1 MSVPSCWRDANVMP
15 LFKGGVHSEPLNYRP
30 ISLTSVCCK
39 TFERIVVSQLTVYL
53 EENNLLSPYQFG
65 FRSGRSVSDQL
76 LYTYDYITQA
86 YDGGLSVDVIFFD
99 FRKAFDVV
107 NHRLLLRKLSCIGV
121 EGYLLGW
128 LKDYLVNR
136 KMKVVVHGSQSR
148 QMNVCSGVPQGSVIG
163 PVLFLVYINHVVSQ
177 LSCKFCL
184 FADDLKLYLA
194 SSRTK
199 SDYLLSHM
207 NMQSDINLLYRTSVS
222 WGLSFSFGKCV
233 RMNFC
238 RNFLDAPVPPP
249 YFIAD
254 QPIKDVDNHKD
265 LGVRVD
271 ASLKFH
277 LHVREIAG
285 KAGGI
290 CFTILKGTQCRS
302 PDFMKTVFISHI
314 RPILDFA
321 SEAWF
326 TGYTGDI
333 NLLENVQRRWTK
345 RITGFHDLSY
355 SERLAQ
361 LSLYSIKGRLI
372 RSDLIMVFKILKGYC
387 PHLDHLFV
395 RNIVR
400 NTRGHSLKLF
410 VPRYNT
416 DIRERF
422 FSVRVIDAWNS
433 LPEYAVSAESIVT
446 FKRHL
451 NTALG
456 QILYDFN

>member
-1 MSVPSCWRDANVMP
+1 MP
-15 LFKGGVHSEPLNYRP
+15 
-30 ISLTSVCCK
+30 
-39 TFERIVVSQLTVYL
+39 QLTLHL
-53 EENNLLSPYQFG
+53 EENDLLSQYQFG
-65 FRSGRSVSDQL
+65 FRSGRSVSNQL
-76 LYTYDYITQA
+76 LYTYDYVTRA

-107 NHRLLLRKLSCIGV
+107 NHTLLLRKLSCIGV
-121 EGYLLGW
+121 GGYLLGW
-128 LKDYLVNR
+128 LRDYLQNR
-136 KMKVVVHGSQSR
+136 QMKVVVHGSQSQQR
-148 QMNVCSGVPQGSVIG
+148 NVCSGVPQGSVIG
-163 PVLFLVYINHVVSQ
+163 PLLFLIYINYVVSQ

-194 SSRTK
+194 SSRSK
-199 SDYLLSHM
+199 SEYASSHM
-207 NMQSDINLLYRTSVS
+207 KLQNDINLLHRTSVS
-222 WGLSFSFGKCV
+222 WGLSFSVGKCV

-238 RNFLDAPVPPP
+238 RNFLDAPVPIS

-271 ASLKFH
+271 NSLKFH
-277 LHVREIAG
+277 LHIKEIAG

-302 PDFMKTVFISHI
+302 PDFMKTVFISHV

-321 SEAWF
+321 SVAWF
-326 TGYTGDI
+326 TGYSEDI
-333 NLLENVQRRWTK
+333 KLLENVQRRWTK

-355 SERLAQ
+355 IERLAQ
-361 LSLYSIKGRLI
+361 LNLYSVKGRMI
-372 RSDLIMVFKILKGYC
+372 RSDLIMIFKILKGYC

-395 RNIVR
+395 RNLAR

-416 DIRERF
+416 DIRGRF
-422 FSVRVIDAWNS
+422 FSVRGIDTWNR
-433 LPEYAVSAESIVT
+433 LPESAVSVDSVAT
-446 FKRHL
+446 FKHHL
-451 NTALG
+451 HTALG
-456 QILYDFN
+456 QTLFDFD